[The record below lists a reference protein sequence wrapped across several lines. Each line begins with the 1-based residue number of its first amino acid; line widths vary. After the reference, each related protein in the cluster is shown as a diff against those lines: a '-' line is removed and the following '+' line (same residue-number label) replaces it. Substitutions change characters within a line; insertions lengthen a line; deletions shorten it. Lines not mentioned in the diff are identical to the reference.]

1 MQDIEFFSRALG
13 LGEPWRVCD
22 VQMDLE
28 ARRVVLVVECRCGIT
43 WADEVGALAI
53 HGYEERQWRHLDTM
67 QFETVI
73 KARVPRVRYP
83 DGHTA
88 MVTVPWAEARSRWTL
103 MFEAFALRV
112 LENSR
117 SLSRGGE
124 LLRLDWSSV
133 QRIMER
139 AVERGLA
146 RRELGAVRH
155 LGMDEKSFGKG
166 QSYISTLVDL
176 EADAPRVLEVV
187 EDRDTHAAVALLES
201 LPAPTRETI
210 EAVAIDMSAA
220 YAAAARRVLPQ
231 ADVVHDRFHVSKLLG
246 EAVDKVRRGENQQLL
261 ARGDQSLK
269 GTRYVWLYHPGELDA
284 QRFDQLTDLL
294 ALRHLQTARA
304 YYHRIRFMDF
314 WSQGSIEAAQR
325 FFTQWW
331 HEAQRSGLAPI
342 CKVAAT
348 LRDHLGGLVTYFRH
362 RITNAMSESFNSTI
376 QSLKASARGFRNF
389 EHYRIRILFFLGR
402 LDMQPR

>member
-13 LGEPWRVCD
+13 LSEPWRVCD

-28 ARRVVLVVECRCGIT
+28 ARRVVLVVECRCGTT
-43 WADEVGALAI
+43 WADEQGALTV
-53 HGYEERQWRHLDTM
+53 HGYEDRQWRHLDTM

-73 KARVPRVRYP
+73 QARIPRVRYP
-83 DGHTA
+83 DGRTE
-88 MVTVPWAEARSRWTL
+88 MVRVPWAEARSRWTL

-117 SLSRGGE
+117 SLSRGAE

-139 AVERGLA
+139 AVARGLA
-146 RRELGAVRH
+146 RRELEAVRH
-155 LGMDEKSFGKG
+155 VGLDEKSFGKG
-166 QSYISTLVDL
+166 QDYISTLVDL
-176 EADAPRVLEVV
+176 APDAPRVIEVV
-187 EDRDTHAAVALLES
+187 EGRDTHAAVQLLES
-201 LPAPTRETI
+201 LPAPARASI

-220 YAAAARRVLPQ
+220 YAAAVGQVLPQ
-231 ADVVHDRFHVSKLLG
+231 AEVVHDRFHVSKLLG
-246 EAVDKVRRGENQQLL
+246 EAVDQVRRGENQRLL
-261 ARGDQSLK
+261 ARGDTSLK
-269 GTRYVWLYHPGELDA
+269 GTRYMWLYHPGELDP
-284 QRFDQLTDLL
+284 QRFEELTDLL

-325 FFTQWW
+325 FFAQWW
-331 HEAQRSGLAPI
+331 HETQRSGLAAI
-342 CKVAAT
+342 QKVAAT
-348 LRDHLGGLVTYFRH
+348 LRDHLGGLLTYFRH

-376 QSLKASARGFRNF
+376 QSLKANARGFRNF

-402 LDMQPR
+402 LDLQPR